1 MSNDDINNN
10 LITNNKREIKKS
22 DTNENKIKHY
32 KYCSNLNINNGINND
47 FSETNNNTNKD
58 KEKNNN
64 QSKTKEQNKN
74 VNNNNNINKNKTN
87 ESGKNIILLNN
98 DIKSCSLKV
107 LPIKQLNQNDN
118 YINDLLKQISD
129 LKNALQD
136 KENKNRNLNNELNNI
151 QKEIEK

>member
-1 MSNDDINNN
+1 MKEGTVD
-10 LITNNKREIKKS
+10 
-22 DTNENKIKHY
+22 
-32 KYCSNLNINNGINND
+32 
-47 FSETNNNTNKD
+47 NNTNKD

-107 LPIKQLNQNDN
+107 LPIKQLNQNKIMVKGIKINGFEKLISKKYTTRNIDIPKSVTDRIKKIN
-118 YINDLLKQISD
+118 GASVISSNHNRYINTSNNRNTKFKKNVNKF
-129 LKNALQD
+129 LKN
-136 KENKNRNLNNELNNI
+136 NNN
-151 QKEIEK
+151 